1 MTSALKTGHLPPG
14 ASIHPH
20 HGDAGEAV
28 IIRRPSKAT
37 PLEAWSDATAI
48 GAVVPGGQMPPSLSG
63 VVFQPWEDPPTNAE
77 SWERLARTSLVED
90 PPFSPPKGFAPAAGV
105 VIREPDGRFWL
116 VAPTNQFGG
125 YEVTFP
131 KGRPDGKSLKAAA
144 LIEAYEESGLRVRLL
159 KHLLDIQRSQTY
171 TRYYLAER
179 LGGTPAAMG
188 WESQCVL
195 LVPVSQ
201 MPSLQLAVADKL
213 VLESA
218 LSAAT

>member
-1 MTSALKTGHLPPG
+1 M
-14 ASIHPH
+14 
-20 HGDAGEAV
+20 
-28 IIRRPSKAT
+28 
-37 PLEAWSDATAI
+37 
-48 GAVVPGGQMPPSLSG
+48 
-63 VVFQPWEDPPTNAE
+63 
-77 SWERLARTSLVED
+77 ARTSLAED
-90 PPFSPPKGFAPAAGV
+90 PPFNPPKGFAPAAGV

-116 VAPTNQFGG
+116 VGPTNQFGG

-131 KGRPDGKSLKAAA
+131 KGRPDGKSLRAAA
-144 LIEAYEESGLRVRLL
+144 LVEAYEESGLRVQLL

-201 MPSLQLAVADKL
+201 MPSLRLAVADKL

-218 LSAAT
+218 LSAAN